1 MFSLCFVLLVF
12 FGFSLCFFMHRVAVH
27 LYNILTYQ
35 KKKKNLIYL
44 ALSYDL
50 RPLQSLHPYE
60 LLIHDTHIYSHNF
73 ISTFLLLG
81 LQLIFDVM
89 EPHQGNL
96 TKAGSLGL

>member
-12 FGFSLCFFMHRVAVH
+12 FGFSLCFFMHRVAVQ

-60 LLIHDTHIYSHNF
+60 LLIPDVK
-73 ISTFLLLG
+73 STYCLVSLNNQV
-81 LQLIFDVM
+81 LQPFHLRKSLDSKASQI
-89 EPHQGNL
+89 L
-96 TKAGSLGL
+96 T

>member
-1 MFSLCFVLLVF
+1 MTL
-12 FGFSLCFFMHRVAVH
+12 FFMCFTSSS
-27 LYNILTYQ
+27 LL
-35 KKKKNLIYL
+35 
-44 ALSYDL
+44 LSY
-50 RPLQSLHPYE
+50 PLQSLHPYE